1 MMPRLPGSNHNNL
14 TILIARA
21 LLLAR
26 SFRVLPA
33 VFVVLAMGLSLAVA
47 SEGYSQSRK
56 SSRKSSRIKTE
67 KSKEKLN
74 KEVVGRFEKFEI
86 RVIRPKYF
94 TKKDKFEVGAQFVAI
109 MNESFIYTFMASG
122 ILSYHFAENLG
133 VSLSLGAG
141 FTIDK
146 EDKRI
151 LFDEFNIRTKIFR
164 TRYNYILDLMYTP
177 LYGKWS
183 YSRNKVIYFDT
194 FLVLGGGVTGIEWK
208 KTDYCNPDQVSSD
221 ITDSTVG
228 YPTVNIGLGQRYF
241 VSKSTAIRWDFKASR
256 LFYNVAD
263 SECDPSGIIGAGSSS
278 HDSILVQIGLS
289 RFL

>member
-1 MMPRLPGSNHNNL
+1 MTSPTPLLPFGRLRAPL
-14 TILIARA
+14 RVILMGW
-21 LLLAR
+21 LLVSVCWSA
-26 SFRVLPA
+26 SPA
-33 VFVVLAMGLSLAVA
+33 YGQAKKKQRTTKDS
-47 SEGYSQSRK
+47 
-56 SSRKSSRIKTE
+56 TE
-67 KSKEKLN
+67 RSKEKLN
-74 KEVVGRFEKFEI
+74 KKVVGRFEKFEI

-94 TKKDKFEVGAQFVAI
+94 TKKGKFEVGAQFVAI
-109 MNESFIYTFMASG
+109 MNETFIYTFMASG

-133 VSLSLGAG
+133 VSMSLGAG

-146 EDKRI
+146 EDKRV

-194 FLVLGGGVTGIEWK
+194 FLEVGGGLTGIEWK
-208 KTDYCNPDQVSSD
+208 KTDYCNPDQVLGD
-221 ITDSTVG
+221 IEDRTVP
-228 YPTVNIGLGQRYF
+228 YPTFNVGLGQRYF

-256 LFYNVAD
+256 LFYNIAD
-263 SECDPSGIIGAGSSS
+263 SECDSANTNVSGSGS

>member
-1 MMPRLPGSNHNNL
+1 MTSHK
-14 TILIARA
+14 TDTARRTRRRWGASLVAAA
-21 LLLAR
+21 LML
-26 SFRVLPA
+26 VPA
-33 VFVVLAMGLSLAVA
+33 MALG
-47 SEGYSQSRK
+47 QKRPK
-56 SSRKSSRIKTE
+56 RD

-74 KEVVGRFEKFEI
+74 KEVVGRFKKFEI

-94 TKKDKFEVGAQFVAI
+94 TKKGKFEVGAQFVAI

-122 ILSYHFAENLG
+122 ILSYHFAENFG
-133 VSLSLGAG
+133 VSASLGAG

-164 TRYNYILDLMYTP
+164 TRYNYMLDLMYTP

-194 FLVLGGGVTGIEWK
+194 FLEIGGGITGIEWK
-208 KTDYCNPDQVSSD
+208 RTDYCNPDQVNGAISD
-221 ITDSTVG
+221 ETIG
-228 YPTVNIGLGQRYF
+228 YPTISGGLGQRYF
-241 VSKSTAIRWDFKASR
+241 VSKNTAIRWDFKASR
-256 LFYNVAD
+256 LFYDVRD
-263 SECDPSGIIGAGSSS
+263 SECDPAAIAEGATSS
-278 HDSILVQIGLS
+278 HDSIMVQIGLS

>member
-1 MMPRLPGSNHNNL
+1 MIPISLDLAPRARRS
-14 TILIARA
+14 ILRGAASLAASA
-21 LLLAR
+21 LLLM
-26 SFRVLPA
+26 PA
-33 VFVVLAMGLSLAVA
+33 AAMG
-47 SEGYSQSRK
+47 QKKPKRD
-56 SSRKSSRIKTE
+56 

-94 TKKDKFEVGAQFVAI
+94 TKKGKFEVGAQFVAI

-122 ILSYHFAENLG
+122 ILSYHFAENFG
-133 VSLSLGAG
+133 VSMALGAG

-146 EDKRI
+146 EDKRV

-194 FLVLGGGVTGIEWK
+194 FLEVGGGITGIEWK
-208 KTDYCNPDQVSSD
+208 RTDYCNPDQVSGTISD
-221 ITDSTVG
+221 DTIG
-228 YPTVNIGLGQRYF
+228 YPTVNVGLGQRYF
-241 VSKSTAIRWDFKASR
+241 VSKNTAIRWDFKASR
-256 LFYNVAD
+256 LFYSVSD
-263 SECDPSGIIGAGSSS
+263 SECDPSAIAEDATSS